1 MFDDFDL
8 YETCEEYYSDE
19 EWEESEK
26 DFEDWEE
33 EEEEDFPDDYFLEQG
48 FNPYMGCYDWD
59 C

>member
-8 YETCEEYYSDE
+8 YETCEEYYPDE
-19 EWEESEK
+19 EWEEC
-26 DFEDWEE
+26 
-33 EEEEDFPDDYFLEQG
+33 EDFPDDYMLEQG

>member
-19 EWEESEK
+19 EWEE
-26 DFEDWEE
+26 EE
-33 EEEEDFPDDYFLEQG
+33 EEYEDFPDDYLLEQG